1 MGAIINSIGV
11 GCRGALFDTPAL
23 GGGVHWW
30 CVPEGPPACQPRIHI
45 LSAAAVA
52 RKSSTKGHKG
62 EREKRILKN
71 PDIQFNPTS
80 VNSIMEAPEW
90 SIKPRQ
96 IYDAQ
101 KIQTVERT
109 RIWVRE
115 VIRKSKQKNTRIG
128 IQNKII
134 IPVFSMIV
142 AHMYGIR

>member
-1 MGAIINSIGV
+1 MARIKEKEGITLTIEEFLEVAPRDIRENEII
-11 GCRGALFDTPAL
+11 
-23 GGGVHWW
+23 
-30 CVPEGPPACQPRIHI
+30 
-45 LSAAAVA
+45 
-52 RKSSTKGHKG
+52 
-62 EREKRILKN
+62 RILKN
-71 PDIQFNPTS
+71 PDIQFNPKT